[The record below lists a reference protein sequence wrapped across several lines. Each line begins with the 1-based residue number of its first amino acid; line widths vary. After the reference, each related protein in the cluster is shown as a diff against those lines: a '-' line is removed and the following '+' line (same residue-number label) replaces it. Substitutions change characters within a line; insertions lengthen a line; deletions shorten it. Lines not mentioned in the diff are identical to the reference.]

1 MSNRSGMV
9 ALTDNVLQLYE
20 VKVATTKL
28 QYLQDTHSH
37 FYFV

>member
-1 MSNRSGMV
+1 MAYNG
-9 ALTDNVLQLYE
+9 LQLYE

-28 QYLQDTHSH
+28 QYLQDAHSH

>member
-1 MSNRSGMV
+1 MAANG
-9 ALTDNVLQLYE
+9 LQLYE

-28 QYLQDTHSH
+28 QYLQDAHRH